1 MKTKPIT
8 VTEYASRMGC
18 STRMVQ
24 KSLKDG
30 KILPNT
36 TGHRKTGRV
45 YIIHV
50 LISWYENGH

>member
-8 VTEYASRMGC
+8 VTEYSERSGIKGR
-18 STRMVQ
+18 TIQ
-24 KSLKDG
+24 NNLKDG
-30 KILPNT
+30 KVLPNT